1 MFTTVCSAAVYGLQ
15 AYLVRVEVDLA
26 GGLPSFQLVG
36 SLGSEVKE
44 SRERVSVA
52 MKNSGFQIR
61 SEERRVGKECRSRWS
76 PYH

>member
-36 SLGSEVKE
+36 SLG
-44 SRERVSVA
+44 RNPGR
-52 MKNSGFQIR
+52 G
-61 SEERRVGKECRSRWS
+61 
-76 PYH
+76 

>member
-44 SRERVSVA
+44 YNSFSPNVVFAYFRQAEAASVA
-52 MKNSGFQIR
+52 Y
-61 SEERRVGKECRSRWS
+61 
-76 PYH
+76 P

>member
-36 SLGSEVKE
+36 SPSMKY
-44 SRERVSVA
+44 SIRVS
-52 MKNSGFQIR
+52 
-61 SEERRVGKECRSRWS
+61 
-76 PYH
+76 